1 MLEYEFEELELD
13 YGAGYNLFTGITTET
28 AGHREIIA
36 ERAARGWRYAGYL
49 PVVQRGGGQL
59 QVIDLIFERSRDDG
73 TRREE

>member
-36 ERAARGWRYAGYL
+36 ARAARGWRYAGYL

-59 QVIDLIFERSRDDG
+59 QVSELVLDRGRDG
-73 TRREE
+73 GQRREK